1 MATLNYNGEVV
12 ESTIS
17 ELNSVV
23 NEFSSLSDGMKSA
36 TNKIVSARGFY
47 EYIGGISSDSFSSL
61 VSECENVVTDFIKSV
76 RQKQIAILAYNHDE
90 SEIKSFIGGL
100 SRSEFDSLDLSE
112 LEDYISLDVKAK
124 NILTGVGATA
134 ATFGLGL
141 VEGVGDFF
149 ETGADLITLGGS
161 LFASIFT
168 GGYDLLTGSDTT
180 KKMWEETKAKVS
192 EKKVESIFNSFYE
205 NNPIGKSI
213 KENAYLFDGARG
225 IGKGLGYSA
234 GIIGTSILTG
244 GLASGL
250 GIGSAGTVG
259 AGNLAATAGVM
270 GFSNGTEEAWADGA
284 SIGKGLL
291 YGAASGAWEGT
302 QWALG
307 AKINQYGGL
316 GDKVASGL
324 FKGAASGVGTRIAMD
339 TIDSAAE
346 GFVQPALK
354 MIYKDYGAD
363 NIFDNYANAFK
374 SSGGWNNVLM
384 QGVMGG
390 IGSAF
395 GEFSGARKMLK
406 SADDAD
412 VDAHKLFES
421 SGEEMDAR
429 SREMLALAAAE
440 DGDIR
445 AHELFSSSG
454 DELDVGSHEFLDMAG
469 MGDGDVQSRE
479 LFASSSDDA
488 YEVMTRQ
495 GATHKTYNGLPVRS
509 RNGNHPFNSNSL
521 SSSDVANFR
530 VAKDGS
536 FLPKDGVNIRNYDK
550 MLSYDEAG
558 KIIYSNRL
566 NLSSATYERL
576 NRANGIFKSAGLP
589 VSINELKIIVN
600 SSYGNVGRIDDLLS
614 KYGVSDSIRGD
625 LSNRLSKELFFSN
638 ISDAAAYN
646 ARATNL
652 VIDQYRKARGFEDW
666 SGIDKIFERM
676 NKDNRLDLVSD
687 TVTRR
692 ATIEN
697 FFGKGYISDST
708 VDQLVKCDG
717 LPSSIRKILSIDSHI
732 PKEMIDSLSNS
743 AACNVFLPDFMLNK
757 SALVS
762 FTKGDYANAYKYM
775 RMDKQNIFGG
785 YAELFKIATETGSSL
800 EKNVY
805 YGFYDT
811 LVNDYGLSGPDAS
824 KKAMELFNSVLYDS
838 GYTDRFLTQSSTNSR
853 RDFLR
858 DFDTSIFQGLSNE
871 KNFRTIG
878 TNSMRKYIV
887 DGHYDFGA
895 LERDFQQYAAKSCT
909 SLTGDSLRAN
919 KVFFDS
925 FFSAVHDP
933 SNQNVGEVYK
943 VMAKLLEMDSAGKG
957 VKVTC
962 DGVRGSCC
970 WSSTGMMNLG
980 LPTIN
985 GKNYE
990 TVFHESGHYFFGGV
1004 LGEQLPSDYSTMR
1017 YNAIKKLQST
1027 AGREQIEIL
1036 TDNISE
1042 IRKYVSSVANN
1053 SLDRSATQR
1062 GYDGLSG
1069 YREALIQ
1076 KYAKLIGSPDA
1087 VQSSLENV
1095 VRSNSSKPLEQVKI
1109 AKDVNLSNPVEC
1121 ADYHINLMR
1130 SKITD
1135 HLMRTEF
1142 DDYSTISG
1150 MLDSLTQGDILI
1162 SYGHGANYFNSNL
1175 ARKELSSYHELIA
1188 DYTKLKI
1195 GGNNHTIKYLRQLFG
1210 DELIDQLDATYNA
1223 MLQ

>member
-36 TNKIVSARGFY
+36 TNKIVSAKGFY

-61 VSECENVVTDFIKSV
+61 VSECENVVSDFIKSV

-141 VEGVGDFF
+141 AEGVGDFF

-192 EKKVESIFNSFYE
+192 EKKVESVFNSFYE
-205 NNPIGKSI
+205 NNPIGKNI

-339 TIDSAAE
+339 TVDSAAE

-374 SSGGWNNVLM
+374 SSGGWSNVLM

-390 IGSAF
+390 IGSAV

-412 VDAHKLFES
+412 VDARKLFES

-429 SREMLALAAAE
+429 SREMLALIGTDDA
-440 DGDIR
+440 R
-445 AHELFSSSG
+445 A
-454 DELDVGSHEFLDMAG
+454 
-469 MGDGDVQSRE
+469 RE
-479 LFASSSDDA
+479 LFASSGDSLDASSREMFDLAGTGDGDLRLSELLDDV
-488 YEVMTRQ
+488 YEVASRQ
-495 GATHKTYNGLPVRS
+495 GSTYKTFNGLPVRS
-509 RNGNHPFNSNSL
+509 RNGKHPFNSSDIK
-521 SSSDVANFR
+521 SSDASKFR
-530 VAKDGS
+530 FTSDGV
-536 FLPKDGVNIRNYDK
+536 FLPKDGVNIDIRDYDK
-550 MLSYDEAG
+550 MISAAEAE
-558 KIIYSNRL
+558 KIIYANRL

-576 NRANGIFKSAGLP
+576 TKANNLFASAGLQT
-589 VSINELKIIVN
+589 SINELKLIAN
-600 SSYGNVGRIDDLLS
+600 YSYGNVGRLNDLLS
-614 KYGVSDSIRGD
+614 RYGVSDNIRD
-625 LSNRLSKELFFSN
+625 DFAKRLSKEVFYSN

-646 ARATNL
+646 TRANSYL
-652 VIDQYRKARGFEDW
+652 IDVYRKARGCETWQSLD
-666 SGIDKIFERM
+666 SILSSLDKD
-676 NKDNRLDLVSD
+676 KRLMAMADMAS
-687 TVTRR
+687 RKSS
-692 ATIEN
+692 IEK
-697 FFGKGYISDST
+697 FFGKGYINDST

-717 LPSSIRKILSIDSHI
+717 LPSSIRKILSQDTNI
-732 PKEMIDSLSNS
+732 PKEMVETLSDS
-743 AACNVFLPDFMLNK
+743 AACKLFLTDFMLNK
-757 SALVS
+757 SALAS
-762 FTKGDYANAYKYM
+762 FANGDYSNAYKYM
-775 RMDKQNIFGG
+775 RVGKDNIFEG
-785 YAELFKIATETGSSL
+785 YAQLFKIATETDSKL
-800 EKNVY
+800 ANNVY

-858 DFDTSIFQGLSNE
+858 DFDTSIFQGLSN
-871 KNFRTIG
+871 KKDIKTVG
-878 TNSMRKYIV
+878 TDSMRKYIV
-887 DGHYDFGA
+887 DGHYDLDA
-895 LERDFQQYAAKSCT
+895 LKRDFQNFASISC
-909 SLTGDSLRAN
+909 SSATGDSLRAN
-919 KVFFDS
+919 KIFFEAYFD
-925 FFSAVHDP
+925 AINDP
-933 SNQNVGEVYK
+933 NNPNVGEVYK
-943 VMAKLLEMDSAGKG
+943 VMAKLLEMNNAGKG
-957 VKVTC
+957 VKISC
-962 DGVRGSCC
+962 DGVSGSFCR
-970 WSSTGMMNLG
+970 SLKGEMNLG

-990 TVFHESGHYFFGGV
+990 TVFHESGHYFFGGE
-1004 LGEQLPSDYSTMR
+1004 LGEQLPSDYLTMR
-1017 YNAIKKLQST
+1017 NNAIRKLQST

-1036 TDNISE
+1036 TDNIE
-1042 IRKYVSSVANN
+1042 QIDRYVRASVNN
-1053 SLDRSATQR
+1053 SFDRMATQK
-1062 GYDGLSG
+1062 GYDGASG
-1069 YREALIQ
+1069 FRDALIQ
-1076 KYAKLIGSPDA
+1076 KYTKLIETPGAAKSRLEDVYKNGSSYSFD
-1087 VQSSLENV
+1087 N
-1095 VRSNSSKPLEQVKI
+1095 SNIERM
-1109 AKDVNLSNPVEC
+1109 VNLNNPVAC
-1121 ADYHINLMR
+1121 ADYHIYLMK
-1130 SKITD
+1130 SKIKDHIIRTD
-1135 HLMRTEF
+1135 F

-1150 MLDSLTQGDILI
+1150 MLDSLTQGDVLI
-1162 SYGHGANYFNSNL
+1162 SYGHGAEYFNRS
-1175 ARKELSSYHELIA
+1175 LSYKDVLSYHELIA

-1195 GGNNHTIKYLRQLFG
+1195 TGNNHTIQYLRKLFG
-1210 DELIDQLDATYNA
+1210 DDLVDQLDATYNA
-1223 MLQ
+1223 MLK